1 MCFGLFRLTDGD
13 ANFRGF
19 SNDRANLGVL
29 RAPLGLISYKFYPAS
44 TI

>member
-1 MCFGLFRLTDGD
+1 MCLGPFRLTDGD